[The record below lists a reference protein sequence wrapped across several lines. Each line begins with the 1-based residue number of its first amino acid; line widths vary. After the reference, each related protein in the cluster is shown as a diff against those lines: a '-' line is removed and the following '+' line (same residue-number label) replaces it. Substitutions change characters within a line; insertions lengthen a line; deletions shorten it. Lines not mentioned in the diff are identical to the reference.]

1 MSVQNGPTSC
11 KISDPVALKSPIV
24 IILRTA
30 GSIMKRTD
38 PNTRTSIQTT
48 LRKSRPLTSAQEIVL
63 IAAAFVAGGMLQAL
77 LILHIGGIL
86 D

>member
-1 MSVQNGPTSC
+1 
-11 KISDPVALKSPIV
+11 
-24 IILRTA
+24 
-30 GSIMKRTD
+30 MKRTD